1 VLLIPQI
8 RKKKVY
14 ASYLYDEPEGV
25 AERAAGNE
33 QRAKEH
39 AVVVSDGRDCAD
51 RLQVRFQ

>member
-1 VLLIPQI
+1 M
-8 RKKKVY
+8 KKVY

-25 AERAAGNE
+25 TECAAGKE